1 MKRALI
7 IGFGSEIRG
16 DDAFGPQI
24 GYELEDRVHPSVV
37 VETCQGLTPD
47 IALTISEVDLVIF
60 IDCAVGDVPGQIRHE
75 KVMPSDDKSLSMV
88 HFLSPQSL
96 MTWCGSLYHKLPE
109 AHIFT
114 VTGKSYDIDEDLTE
128 PVRQAFPKVID
139 QVLNLLA
146 KEGLTSNKVVSH
158 A

>member
-16 DDAFGPQI
+16 DDAFGPHI
-24 GYELEDRVHPSVV
+24 AYELEDRVHPSVV

-60 IDCAVGDVPGQIRHE
+60 IDCAVGPVPGQIKHQQIQ
-75 KVMPSDDKSLSMV
+75 PSDDKSLSMV
-88 HFLSPQSL
+88 HFLSPESL
-96 MTWCGSLYHKLPE
+96 LTWCGSLYHKLPE
-109 AHIFT
+109 AHLFT
-114 VTGKSYDIDEDLTE
+114 VTGKCYEIADSLTD
-128 PVRQAFPKVID
+128 PVQQAVPKVID
-139 QVLNLLA
+139 AVLDLMA
-146 KEGLTSNKVVSH
+146 SHGLPGKKAMSH